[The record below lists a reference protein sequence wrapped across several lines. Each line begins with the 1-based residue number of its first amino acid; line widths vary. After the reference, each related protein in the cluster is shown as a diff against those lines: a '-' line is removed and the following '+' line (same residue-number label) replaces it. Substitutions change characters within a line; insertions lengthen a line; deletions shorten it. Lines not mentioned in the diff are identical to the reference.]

1 MTQRLFLAGQMARR
15 RDPSPDPLSSNPT
28 ATLHTCRIC
37 LGCVGGYTA
46 PFTGEVFDCTLPCTG
61 SKHRACQIIHH
72 LSAWNDAL
80 LQGRYELRER
90 ARTRPELKLAFL
102 APFAALNDLE
112 KLLKVATLL
121 YILIK
126 KHHCLTAVDVDIGRL
141 NVYDAL
147 LCDALRDNEHIQSVT
162 LLDYT
167 PNRDAFK
174 PFFSVIPSLK
184 NLRHF
189 QYTSDAEFRRAD
201 MRALESTL
209 EKTNALESL
218 HIPGLPNYMD
228 STGLLTAIA
237 RYASLRELTL
247 SFSFLEQASDD
258 CGDEFSEYVKNSDTL
273 TTLSLEGDCD
283 FRDACGKRFLRAVR
297 DNESILSLIL
307 DEIFVDNEAL
317 DLMASVFA
325 KNTVLRRFHIHP
337 VYKCFIDGGGHC
349 DSWLPSLTR
358 NDTIEEI
365 TLPFQIWRPPQ
376 WLEFFEVLSLKQ
388 RLKTIAIGCAEMSVS
403 DLNEFCMLICQSGAE
418 ERVTFNP
425 PFDLSLYDNNFSLI
439 RCKSFVDIV
448 ADCEDNAAQLQKLT
462 AEVSAVSHV
471 TSLTLSISP
480 LPTEVDPLSPIASLI
495 GATTTF
501 KTLRLFV
508 TATDKAANYTNLSW
522 TATIESLSR
531 NRSISN
537 LHLDLNIIKAEDIE
551 KLANVIRCSD
561 NITMLGVTVEERMSD
576 LFPKHLSRGI
586 ASNYTLLSVQ
596 FLDHSDPNAFAV
608 TDTTRR
614 NCGLVARA
622 SQFRMGARLERT
634 TVCAME
640 RVFRHRALLKEFA
653 QVECISVEKAA
664 AELRVA
670 LCAFDDMRSF
680 MVMAGVVRVSVVCHA
695 REDMQTQ
702 LDDLNEP
709 CWRVLRRYLFLDH
722 VVTKVPPEF
731 LPQ

>member
-1 MTQRLFLAGQMARR
+1 MARR
-15 RDPSPDPLSSNPT
+15 RDPSPDLLSSNPT

-61 SKHRACQIIHH
+61 SKDQACQIIHH

-90 ARTRPELKLAFL
+90 ARTRPELKLAFV

-126 KHHCLTAVDVDIGRL
+126 KHHCLTAVDVVIGRL
-141 NVYDAL
+141 NVYDAI

-162 LLDYT
+162 LLDLT
-167 PNRDAFK
+167 HNRDEFK
-174 PFFSVIPSLK
+174 PFFSVMPSLK

-189 QYTSDAEFRRAD
+189 EYTTDAEVRKAHL
-201 MRALESTL
+201 RALESTL
-209 EKTNALESL
+209 VKTNTLESL
-218 HIPGLPNYMD
+218 HIPGLWIYDMD
-228 STGLLTAIA
+228 STDLLTAIA

-258 CGDEFSEYVKNSDTL
+258 CGDEFSEYLKNSDTL

-283 FRDACGKRFLRAVR
+283 FRDACGKRFLRALR
-297 DNESILSLIL
+297 DSESILSLKV

-317 DLMASVFA
+317 DLIASVFA
-325 KNTVLRRFHIHP
+325 NNTVLRSFLIHP
-337 VYKCFIDGGGHC
+337 AYKCVIDGGGHC

-358 NDTIEEI
+358 NDTIEEM
-365 TLPFQIWRPPQ
+365 TLPFQIWQPPQ
-376 WLEFFEVLSLKQ
+376 WLEFFEVLSRKQ
-388 RLKTIAIGCAEMSVS
+388 RLKMITIGWAEMSVS

-425 PFDLSLYDNNFSLI
+425 VFDLSLYDNNFSLI
-439 RCKSFVDIV
+439 RCKSFVDIE

-480 LPTEVDPLSPIASLI
+480 LPAEVDPLSPIASLI
-495 GATTTF
+495 GATTTL
-501 KTLRLFV
+501 KALRIFV

-531 NRSISN
+531 NQSISN
-537 LHLDLNIIKAEDIE
+537 LHIDLNIMKAEDIE
-551 KLANVIRCSD
+551 RLADVIRCSD
-561 NITMLGVTVEERMSD
+561 TITRLGVTVEERMSD

-596 FLDHSDPNAFAV
+596 FLGHSDPNAFAV

-622 SQFRMGARLERT
+622 SQLRMGARLERT
-634 TVCAME
+634 TACAME

-722 VVTKVPPEF
+722 VVTEVPPAF
-731 LPQ
+731 LLQ